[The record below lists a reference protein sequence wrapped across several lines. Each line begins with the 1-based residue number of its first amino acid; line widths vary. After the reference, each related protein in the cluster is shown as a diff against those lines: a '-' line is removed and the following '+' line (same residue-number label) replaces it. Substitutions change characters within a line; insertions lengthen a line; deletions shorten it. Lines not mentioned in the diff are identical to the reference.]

1 MNEMFAWCESL
12 TSLDLSSFSTSN
24 VIKMNSMFYD
34 CKSLKKLDLTNF
46 DFTHVKN
53 KDKMF
58 DGCSAEI
65 IMKDK
70 E

>member
-1 MNEMFAWCESL
+1 
-12 TSLDLSSFSTSN
+12 
-24 VIKMNSMFYD
+24 MNSMFYD

-46 DFTHVKN
+46 DFTKVKD

-58 DGCSAEI
+58 DRCFAEI
-65 IMKDK
+65 IMKDG